1 MMKHSQSKYFPNI
14 VEIVKDE
21 DQFYI
26 IMDNLEKNL
35 QFVIKTDITKDHV
48 FKIGR
53 LLIQLALN
61 FTQKNI
67 HPREIRPVHLFVDE
81 NFNTIKLAHLE
92 VVNKDI
98 TKLDLVELQDLRY
111 LSPEQVLTSK

>member
-1 MMKHSQSKYFPNI
+1 MKIYSCSQSKFTKLDLDSKDLVP
-14 VEIVKDE
+14 EIHAG
-21 DQFYI
+21 F
-26 IMDNLEKNL
+26 L
-35 QFVIKTDITKDHV
+35 
-48 FKIGR
+48 
-53 LLIQLALN
+53 
-61 FTQKNI
+61 TQTYSGK
-67 HPREIRPVHLFVDE
+67 PVHLFVDE